1 MTHAMLLTSW
11 QSQLLSKPFCFFL
24 FSYMNTYCLVI
35 KCERAHAIDLS
46 KQYSITAAIIN
57 IIFFTQLQLIQIGPL
72 KTRLNSAENGHFRQC
87 TIKKCHKNRN
97 LKVVQ
102 RAQKQTSIAK
112 KKPQTCIPPCWK
124 NPTGYRILKTL
135 SDMRYDY
142 EGEITEA
149 LNTITLIWCYIKRNR
164 LIYRREKGNTSLYL
178 NIKFFVGFHL

>member
-1 MTHAMLLTSW
+1 MHN
-11 QSQLLSKPFCFFL
+11 Q
-24 FSYMNTYCLVI
+24 
-35 KCERAHAIDLS
+35 E
-46 KQYSITAAIIN
+46 
-57 IIFFTQLQLIQIGPL
+57 GPQEQEFESCS
-72 KTRLNSAENGHFRQC
+72 TCVETDVNRQ
-87 TIKKCHKNRN
+87 
-97 LKVVQ
+97 
-102 RAQKQTSIAK
+102 K

-178 NIKFFVGFHL
+178 NIKFFVCFHL